1 MLSVVFELLFWLA
14 VVALPVWIW
23 LDAVAALW
31 AALIYLVLHIL
42 IQNWKFIRFQKWLN
56 SESLQVNPDWNG
68 AWLDVA
74 ARINRQQLVADNS
87 AKLNERRLQDFLL
100 AIQASPN
107 GVILLDGEARI
118 DWCNDTAASHL
129 GLDVKKD
136 RLQHIVHLVRDPLF
150 TRYFAQDNHP
160 SEVLIDGRSTSVSN
174 FRKLS
179 VQLHKYG
186 DGRLLLLS
194 RDVTEVV
201 KAEAMR
207 RDFVANVS
215 HEIRTP
221 LTVLG
226 GFVETL
232 QSVPLDEQE
241 TQKYLQLMSS
251 QAGRMQSLVADLLTL
266 SQLEATQSPI
276 GQEYVSLPDL
286 VTQVMSE
293 ANAFTSLLAEQQ
305 IGKKHALVFDQVPI
319 LWLMGSQKELF
330 SALSNLVSNAIRY
343 TPLGGL
349 VHLTFL
355 QTVDQLTIS
364 VKDTGPGIA
373 SEHLP
378 RLTERFYRIDQS
390 RSRETGG
397 TGLGLAITKHV
408 MQRHGGELQVQS
420 EQGKGSTFN
429 LIFPASR
436 IANQI
441 ATPDLQT
448 HT

>member
-1 MLSVVFELLFWLA
+1 MFYVVFELLFWLA
-14 VVALPVWIW
+14 LVALPVWIW
-23 LDAVAALW
+23 LDAVAALL
-31 AALIYLVLHIL
+31 AASAYLVLHVL
-42 IQNWKFIRFQKWLN
+42 IQDWKFTRFQNWLN
-56 SESLQVNPDWNG
+56 STYLQANPAWSG

-74 ARINRQQLVADNS
+74 TRIQRQQLLAENS
-87 AKLNERRLQDFLL
+87 SKLHERRLQDFLL

-107 GVILLDGEARI
+107 GVILLDDEARI

-150 TRYFAQDNHP
+150 TRYFAQENHP

-174 FRKLS
+174 LRKLS

-232 QSVPLDEQE
+232 QSVPLDANDI
-241 TQKYLQLMSS
+241 QKYLHLMAIQSD
-251 QAGRMQSLVADLLTL
+251 RMQSLVADLLTL
-266 SQLEATQSPI
+266 SQLEVSQSPN
-276 GQEYVSLPDL
+276 GQDYVSLPDL
-286 VTQVMSE
+286 INQVISE
-293 ANAFTSLLAEQQ
+293 ANALTSLIADQFSGQ
-305 IGKKHALVFDQVPI
+305 KHELIFDQAPCLYV
-319 LWLMGSQKELF
+319 MGSKSELF

-349 VHLTFL
+349 VHLSFS
-355 QTVDQLTIS
+355 QTDDRLTIS

-408 MQRHGGELQVQS
+408 MQRHGGELQIQS
-420 EQGKGSTFN
+420 ELGKGSTFN

-436 IANQI
+436 ISNQI
-441 ATPDLQT
+441 ATPDL
-448 HT
+448 HTTT

>member
-14 VVALPVWIW
+14 VIALPVWIW
-23 LDAVAALW
+23 LDAAAALW

-42 IQNWKFIRFQKWLN
+42 IQNWKFIRFQNWLN
-56 SESLQVNPDWNG
+56 SASLQVNPDWNG

-74 ARINRQQLVADNS
+74 ARIHRQQLVADNS

-129 GLDVKKD
+129 GLDAKKD
-136 RLQHIVHLVRDPLF
+136 RLQHIVHLVRDPHF
-150 TRYFAQDNHP
+150 TRYFAQENHP

-174 FRKLS
+174 FPKLS

-232 QSVPLDEQE
+232 QSVPLDAQE

-266 SQLEATQSPI
+266 SQLEATQSPN

-293 ANAFTSLLAEQQ
+293 ANAFTAMLAEQQ
-305 IGKKHALVFDQVPI
+305 SGKKHALVFDQVPI

-355 QTVDQLTIS
+355 NTDDQLTIS

-448 HT
+448 HN

>member
-1 MLSVVFELLFWLA
+1 MLNVVFELLFWLA

-23 LDAVAALW
+23 LDAAAALW
-31 AALIYLVLHIL
+31 AASIYLVLHIL
-42 IQNWKFIRFQKWLN
+42 IQDWKFTRFQNWLN
-56 SESLQVNPDWNG
+56 STHLQTNPPWSG

-74 ARINRQQLVADNS
+74 ARIQRQQLLAENS
-87 AKLNERRLQDFLL
+87 TKLHERRLQDFLL

-107 GVILLDGEARI
+107 GVILLDGESRI

-150 TRYFAQDNHP
+150 TRYFSQDNHP
-160 SEVLIDGRSTSVSN
+160 SEVLIDGRSSSASSL
-174 FRKLS
+174 RKLS

-232 QSVPLDEQE
+232 QSVPLDAQE
-241 TQKYLQLMSS
+241 TQKYLQLMST
-251 QAGRMQSLVADLLTL
+251 QADRMQSLVADLLTL
-266 SQLEATQSPI
+266 SQLEVSQSPN
-276 GQEYVSLPDL
+276 GQDYVSLPDL
-286 VTQVMSE
+286 VNQVMSE
-293 ANAFTSLLAEQQ
+293 ANAFTSLLADQQ
-305 IGKKHALVFDQVPI
+305 IGKKHALIFDQVPP
-319 LWLMGSQKELF
+319 LWVLGSQKELY

-349 VHLTFL
+349 VHLTFS
-355 QTVDQLTIS
+355 QTEDQLTIS

-408 MQRHGGELQVQS
+408 MQRHGGELQIQS
-420 EQGKGSTFN
+420 ELGKGSSFN

-436 IANQI
+436 VANHV

-448 HT
+448 NT

>member
-1 MLSVVFELLFWLA
+1 MFYVVFELLFWLV

-23 LDAVAALW
+23 LDAVAALL
-31 AALIYLVLHIL
+31 AALAYLVVHIL
-42 IQNWKFIRFQKWLN
+42 IQDWKFTRFQNWLN
-56 SESLQVNPDWNG
+56 STYLQANPPWSG

-74 ARINRQQLVADNS
+74 TRIQRQFLLAENS
-87 AKLNERRLQDFLL
+87 TKLHERRLQDFLL

-107 GVILLDGEARI
+107 GVILLDDEARI
-118 DWCNDTAASHL
+118 DWCNVTAASHL

-136 RLQHIVHLVRDPLF
+136 RLQHIVHLVRDPVF
-150 TRYFAQDNHP
+150 TRYFAQENHP
-160 SEVLIDGRSTSVSN
+160 SEVLIDGRSAAVSSL
-174 FRKLS
+174 RKLS

-232 QSVPLDEQE
+232 QSVPLDAQE
-241 TQKYLQLMSS
+241 TQKYLQLMST
-251 QAGRMQSLVADLLTL
+251 QADRMQSLVADLLTL
-266 SQLEATQSPI
+266 SQLEASQSPN
-276 GQEYVSLPDL
+276 GQDYVSLPDL
-286 VTQVMSE
+286 VNQVMSE
-293 ANAFTSLLAEQQ
+293 ANALTSLLADQL
-305 IGKKHALVFDQVPI
+305 IDKKHELVFDQVPP
-319 LWLMGSQKELF
+319 LWVMGSQKELF

-349 VHLTFL
+349 VHLTYS
-355 QTVDQLTIS
+355 QTENQLTIS

-378 RLTERFYRIDQS
+378 RLTERFYRVDQS

-408 MQRHGGELQVQS
+408 MQRHGGELQIQS
-420 EQGKGSTFN
+420 ELGKGSTFN

-436 IANQI
+436 IANQV
-441 ATPDLQT
+441 ATPDLKT

>member
-42 IQNWKFIRFQKWLN
+42 IQNWKFIRFQNWLN
-56 SESLQVNPDWNG
+56 STYVQPNPTWSG

-74 ARINRQQLVADNS
+74 VRIQRQQLVAENS
-87 AKLNERRLQDFLL
+87 IKLNERRLQDFLL

-107 GVILLDGEARI
+107 GVILLDDESRI

-150 TRYFAQDNHP
+150 TRYFSQDNHP
-160 SEVLIDGRSTSVSN
+160 SEVLIDGRSASASN
-174 FRKLS
+174 HRKLS

-232 QSVPLDEQE
+232 QSVPLDAQE
-241 TQKYLQLMSS
+241 TQKYLQLMST
-251 QAGRMQSLVADLLTL
+251 QADRMQSLVADLLTL
-266 SQLEATQSPI
+266 SQLEVSQSPN

-293 ANAFTSLLAEQQ
+293 ANAFTSLLADQQ
-305 IGKKHALVFDQVPI
+305 MGKKHALVFDQVPL
-319 LWLMGSQKELF
+319 LWIMGSQKELF

-349 VHLTFL
+349 VHVTFS
-355 QTVDQLTIS
+355 QTDDQLTIS

-408 MQRHGGELQVQS
+408 MQRHGGELQIQS
-420 EQGKGSTFN
+420 ELGKGSTFN
-429 LIFPASR
+429 LNFPASR
-436 IANQI
+436 LANHA
-441 ATPDLQT
+441 ATPDL
-448 HT
+448 HTNT

>member
-1 MLSVVFELLFWLA
+1 MFYVVFELLFWLA
-14 VVALPVWIW
+14 LVALPVWIW
-23 LDAVAALW
+23 LDAVAALL
-31 AALIYLVLHIL
+31 AASAYLVLHVL
-42 IQNWKFIRFQKWLN
+42 IQDWKFTRFQNWLN
-56 SESLQVNPDWNG
+56 STYLQANPAWSG

-74 ARINRQQLVADNS
+74 TRIQRQQLLAENS
-87 AKLNERRLQDFLL
+87 SKLHERRLQDFLL

-107 GVILLDGEARI
+107 GVILLDDEARI

-160 SEVLIDGRSTSVSN
+160 SEVLIEGRSTSVSN
-174 FRKLS
+174 LRKLS

-232 QSVPLDEQE
+232 QSVPLDANDI
-241 TQKYLQLMSS
+241 QKYLHLMAIQSD
-251 QAGRMQSLVADLLTL
+251 RMQSLVADLLTL
-266 SQLEATQSPI
+266 SQLEVSQSPN
-276 GQEYVSLPDL
+276 GQDYVSLPDL
-286 VTQVMSE
+286 INQVISE
-293 ANAFTSLLAEQQ
+293 ANALTSLIADQFSGQ
-305 IGKKHALVFDQVPI
+305 KHELIFDQAPCLYV
-319 LWLMGSQKELF
+319 MGSKSELF

-349 VHLTFL
+349 VHLTFS
-355 QTVDQLTIS
+355 QTDDRLTIS

-408 MQRHGGELQVQS
+408 MQRHGGELQIQS
-420 EQGKGSTFN
+420 ELGKGSTFN

-436 IANQI
+436 ISNQI
-441 ATPDLQT
+441 ATPDL
-448 HT
+448 HTTT

>member
-1 MLSVVFELLFWLA
+1 MFYVVFELLFWLA
-14 VVALPVWIW
+14 LVALPVWIW
-23 LDAVAALW
+23 LDAVAALL
-31 AALIYLVLHIL
+31 AASAYLVLHVL
-42 IQNWKFIRFQKWLN
+42 IQDWKFTRFQNWLN
-56 SESLQVNPDWNG
+56 STYLQANPAWSG

-74 ARINRQQLVADNS
+74 TRIQRQQLLAENS
-87 AKLNERRLQDFLL
+87 NKLHERRLQDFLL

-107 GVILLDGEARI
+107 GVILLDDEARI

-150 TRYFAQDNHP
+150 TRYFAQENHP

-174 FRKLS
+174 LRKLS

-232 QSVPLDEQE
+232 QSVPLDANDI
-241 TQKYLQLMSS
+241 QKYLHLMAIQSD
-251 QAGRMQSLVADLLTL
+251 RMQSLVADLLTL
-266 SQLEATQSPI
+266 SQLEVSQSPN
-276 GQEYVSLPDL
+276 GQDYVSLPDL
-286 VTQVMSE
+286 INQVISE
-293 ANAFTSLLAEQQ
+293 ANALTSLIADQFSGQ
-305 IGKKHALVFDQVPI
+305 KHELIFDQAPCLYV
-319 LWLMGSQKELF
+319 MGSKSELF

-349 VHLTFL
+349 VHLTFS
-355 QTVDQLTIS
+355 QTDDRLTIS

-408 MQRHGGELQVQS
+408 MQRHGGELQIQS
-420 EQGKGSTFN
+420 ELGKGSTFN

-436 IANQI
+436 ISNQI
-441 ATPDLQT
+441 ATPDL
-448 HT
+448 HTTT

>member
-1 MLSVVFELLFWLA
+1 MFYVVFELLFWLV

-23 LDAVAALW
+23 LDAVAALL
-31 AALIYLVLHIL
+31 AALAYLVLHIL
-42 IQNWKFIRFQKWLN
+42 IQDWKFTRFQNWLN
-56 SESLQVNPDWNG
+56 STYLQANPPWSG

-74 ARINRQQLVADNS
+74 SRIQRQFLLAENS
-87 AKLNERRLQDFLL
+87 TKLHERRLQDFLL

-107 GVILLDGEARI
+107 GVILLDDEARI
-118 DWCNDTAASHL
+118 DWCNVTAASHL

-136 RLQHIVHLVRDPLF
+136 RLQHIVHLVRDPVF
-150 TRYFAQDNHP
+150 TRYFAQENHP
-160 SEVLIDGRSTSVSN
+160 SEVLIDGRSAAVSSL
-174 FRKLS
+174 RKLS

-232 QSVPLDEQE
+232 QSVPLDAEE
-241 TQKYLQLMSS
+241 TQKYLQLMSVQS
-251 QAGRMQSLVADLLTL
+251 DRMQSLVADLLIL
-266 SQLEATQSPI
+266 SQLEVSQSPN
-276 GQEYVSLPDL
+276 GQDLVSLPDL
-286 VTQVMSE
+286 VDQVMSE
-293 ANAFTSLLAEQQ
+293 ANALTTLLAEQQ
-305 IGKKHALVFDQVPI
+305 NGNQHALVFDKVP
-319 LWLMGSQKELF
+319 LLCVKGSQKELF

-349 VHLTFL
+349 VHLTFS
-355 QTVDQLTIS
+355 QREDQLTIS
-364 VKDTGPGIA
+364 VKDTGPGIP

-408 MQRHGGELQVQS
+408 MQRHGGELQIQS
-420 EQGKGSTFN
+420 ELGKGSTFN

-436 IANQI
+436 ISNQI

-448 HT
+448 SA

>member
-14 VVALPVWIW
+14 VIALPVWIW
-23 LDAVAALW
+23 LDAAAALW

-42 IQNWKFIRFQKWLN
+42 IQNWKFIRFQNWLN
-56 SESLQVNPDWNG
+56 SASLQVNPDWNG

-74 ARINRQQLVADNS
+74 ARIHRQQLVADNS

-129 GLDVKKD
+129 GLDAKKD
-136 RLQHIVHLVRDPLF
+136 RLQHIVHLVRDPHF
-150 TRYFAQDNHP
+150 TRYFAQENHP

-232 QSVPLDEQE
+232 QSVPLDAQE

-266 SQLEATQSPI
+266 SQLEATQSPN

-293 ANAFTSLLAEQQ
+293 ANAFTSMLAEQQ
-305 IGKKHALVFDQVPI
+305 SGKKHALVFDQVPI

-355 QTVDQLTIS
+355 HTDDHLTIS

-448 HT
+448 HN

>member
-1 MLSVVFELLFWLA
+1 MFYVVFELLFWLV

-23 LDAVAALW
+23 LDAVAALL
-31 AALIYLVLHIL
+31 AASIYLVLFIL
-42 IQNWKFIRFQKWLN
+42 IQDWKFSRFQKWLH
-56 SESLQVNPDWNG
+56 SVPLQVNPDWNG

-74 ARINRQQLVADNS
+74 ARIHRQQLLADNI

-150 TRYFAQDNHP
+150 ARYFAQDNHP

-174 FRKLS
+174 LRKLS

-232 QSVPLDEQE
+232 QSVPLDAQE

-251 QAGRMQSLVADLLTL
+251 QAERMQSLVADLLTL
-266 SQLEATQSPI
+266 SQLEATQSPNSQDYI
-276 GQEYVSLPDL
+276 SLPDL

-293 ANAFTSLLAEQQ
+293 ANSFTSLLAEQQ
-305 IGKKHALVFDQVPI
+305 VGKKHALVFDQVPL
-319 LWLMGSQKELF
+319 LWLMGSHKELF

-349 VHLTFL
+349 VHLTFS
-355 QTVDQLTIS
+355 QTDDQLTIS
-364 VKDTGPGIA
+364 VIDTGPGIA

-408 MQRHGGELQVQS
+408 MQRHGGELQIQS
-420 EQGKGSTFN
+420 ELGKGSTFN
-429 LIFPASR
+429 LIFPSSR
-436 IANQI
+436 ISTQI
-441 ATPDLQT
+441 ATSDS
-448 HT
+448 HTNS

>member
-14 VVALPVWIW
+14 VIALPVWIW
-23 LDAVAALW
+23 LDAAAALW

-42 IQNWKFIRFQKWLN
+42 IQNWKFIRFQNWLN
-56 SESLQVNPDWNG
+56 SASLQVNPDWNG

-74 ARINRQQLVADNS
+74 ARIHRQQLVADNS

-129 GLDVKKD
+129 GLDAKKD
-136 RLQHIVHLVRDPLF
+136 RLQHIVHLVRDPHF
-150 TRYFAQDNHP
+150 TRYFAQENHP

-232 QSVPLDEQE
+232 QSVPLDAQE

-266 SQLEATQSPI
+266 SQLEATQSPN

-293 ANAFTSLLAEQQ
+293 ANAFTSMLAEQQ
-305 IGKKHALVFDQVPI
+305 SGKKHALVFDQVPI

-355 QTVDQLTIS
+355 HTDDHLTIS

-441 ATPDLQT
+441 ATPDQQT

>member
-14 VVALPVWIW
+14 VIALPVWIW
-23 LDAVAALW
+23 LDAAAALW

-56 SESLQVNPDWNG
+56 SASLQVNPDWNG

-74 ARINRQQLVADNS
+74 ARINRQQLLADNS

-129 GLDVKKD
+129 GLDAKKD
-136 RLQHIVHLVRDPLF
+136 RLQHIVHLVRDPHF
-150 TRYFAQDNHP
+150 TRYFAQENHP

-232 QSVPLDEQE
+232 QSVPLDAQE

-266 SQLEATQSPI
+266 SQLEATQSPN

-293 ANAFTSLLAEQQ
+293 ANAFTSMLAEQQ
-305 IGKKHALVFDQVPI
+305 SGKKHALVFDQVPI

-355 QTVDQLTIS
+355 NTDDQLTIS

-448 HT
+448 HN

>member
-1 MLSVVFELLFWLA
+1 MLNVVFELLFWLA

-23 LDAVAALW
+23 LDAAAALW
-31 AALIYLVLHIL
+31 AASIYLVLHIL
-42 IQNWKFIRFQKWLN
+42 IQDWKFTRFQNWLN
-56 SESLQVNPDWNG
+56 STHLQTNPPWSG

-74 ARINRQQLVADNS
+74 ARIQRQQLLAENS
-87 AKLNERRLQDFLL
+87 TKLHERRLQDFLL

-107 GVILLDGEARI
+107 GVILLDGESRI

-150 TRYFAQDNHP
+150 NRYFSQENHP
-160 SEVLIDGRSTSVSN
+160 SEVLIDGRSSSASN
-174 FRKLS
+174 LRKLS

-232 QSVPLDEQE
+232 QSVPLDAQE
-241 TQKYLQLMSS
+241 TQKYLQLMST
-251 QAGRMQSLVADLLTL
+251 QADRMQSLVADLLTL
-266 SQLEATQSPI
+266 SQLEASQSPN
-276 GQEYVSLPDL
+276 GQDYVSLPDL
-286 VTQVMSE
+286 VNQVMSE
-293 ANAFTSLLAEQQ
+293 ANALTSLLADQL
-305 IGKKHALVFDQVPI
+305 IDKKHELVFDQVPP
-319 LWLMGSQKELF
+319 LWVMGSQKELF

-349 VHLTFL
+349 VHLTYS
-355 QTVDQLTIS
+355 QTENQLTIS

-378 RLTERFYRIDQS
+378 RLTERFYRVDQS

-408 MQRHGGELQVQS
+408 MQRHGGELQIQS
-420 EQGKGSTFN
+420 ELGKGSTFN

-436 IANQI
+436 IANQV
-441 ATPDLQT
+441 ATPDLKT

>member
-1 MLSVVFELLFWLA
+1 MFYVVFELLFWLA
-14 VVALPVWIW
+14 LVALPVWIW
-23 LDAVAALW
+23 LDAVAALL
-31 AALIYLVLHIL
+31 AASAYLVLHVL
-42 IQNWKFIRFQKWLN
+42 IQDWKFTRFQNWLN
-56 SESLQVNPDWNG
+56 STYLQANPAWSG

-74 ARINRQQLVADNS
+74 TRIQRQQLLAENS
-87 AKLNERRLQDFLL
+87 NKLHERRLQDFLL

-107 GVILLDGEARI
+107 GVILLDDEARI

-150 TRYFAQDNHP
+150 TRYFAQENHP

-174 FRKLS
+174 LRKLS

-232 QSVPLDEQE
+232 QSVPLDANDI
-241 TQKYLQLMSS
+241 QKYLHLMAIQSD
-251 QAGRMQSLVADLLTL
+251 RMQSLVADLLTL
-266 SQLEATQSPI
+266 SQLEVSQSPN
-276 GQEYVSLPDL
+276 GQDYVSLPDL
-286 VTQVMSE
+286 INQVISE
-293 ANAFTSLLAEQQ
+293 ANALTSLIADQFSGQ
-305 IGKKHALVFDQVPI
+305 KHELIFDQAPC
-319 LWLMGSQKELF
+319 LYLMGSKSELF

-349 VHLTFL
+349 VHLTFS
-355 QTVDQLTIS
+355 QTDDRLTIS

-408 MQRHGGELQVQS
+408 MQRHGGELQIQS
-420 EQGKGSTFN
+420 ELGKGSTIN

-436 IANQI
+436 ISNQI
-441 ATPDLQT
+441 ATPDL
-448 HT
+448 HTTT

>member
-1 MLSVVFELLFWLA
+1 MLNVVFELLFWLA

-23 LDAVAALW
+23 LDAAAALW
-31 AALIYLVLHIL
+31 AASIYLVLHIL
-42 IQNWKFIRFQKWLN
+42 IQNWKFTRFQNWLT
-56 SESLQVNPDWNG
+56 SASLQANPDWNG

-74 ARINRQQLVADNS
+74 ARIQRQQLLADNS

-174 FRKLS
+174 LRKLS

-232 QSVPLDEQE
+232 QSVPLDAQE
-241 TQKYLQLMSS
+241 TQKYLQLMST
-251 QAGRMQSLVADLLTL
+251 QADRMQSLVADLLTL
-266 SQLEATQSPI
+266 SQLEVSQSPN
-276 GQEYVSLPDL
+276 GQDYVSLPDL
-286 VTQVMSE
+286 VNQVMSE
-293 ANAFTSLLAEQQ
+293 ANAFTSLLADQQ
-305 IGKKHALVFDQVPI
+305 IGKKHALIFDQVPL
-319 LWLMGSQKELF
+319 LWVLGSQKELY

-349 VHLTFL
+349 VQVTFS
-355 QTVDQLTIS
+355 QTEDQLTIS

-408 MQRHGGELQVQS
+408 MQRHGGELQIQS
-420 EQGKGSTFN
+420 ELGKGSTFN

-436 IANQI
+436 ISNHV
-441 ATPDLQT
+441 ATPDLQK
-448 HT
+448 HA

>member
-174 FRKLS
+174 LRKLS

>member
-441 ATPDLQT
+441 ATPDLQS

>member
-1 MLSVVFELLFWLA
+1 MLNVVFELLFWLA

-23 LDAVAALW
+23 LDAAAALW
-31 AALIYLVLHIL
+31 AASIYLVLHIL
-42 IQNWKFIRFQKWLN
+42 IQNWKFTRFQNWLT
-56 SESLQVNPDWNG
+56 SASLQANPDWNG

-74 ARINRQQLVADNS
+74 ARIQRQQLLADNS

-174 FRKLS
+174 LRKLS

-232 QSVPLDEQE
+232 QSVPLDAQE
-241 TQKYLQLMSS
+241 TQKYLQLMST
-251 QAGRMQSLVADLLTL
+251 QADRMQSLVADLLTL
-266 SQLEATQSPI
+266 SQLEVSQSPN
-276 GQEYVSLPDL
+276 GQDYVSLPDL
-286 VTQVMSE
+286 VNQVMSE
-293 ANAFTSLLAEQQ
+293 ANAFTSLLADQQ
-305 IGKKHALVFDQVPI
+305 IGKKHALIFDQVPL
-319 LWLMGSQKELF
+319 LWVLGSQKELY

-349 VHLTFL
+349 VHVTFS
-355 QTVDQLTIS
+355 QTEDQLTIS

-408 MQRHGGELQVQS
+408 MQRHGGELQIQS
-420 EQGKGSTFN
+420 ELGKGSTFN

-436 IANQI
+436 ISNHV
-441 ATPDLQT
+441 ATPDLQK
-448 HT
+448 HA

>member
-14 VVALPVWIW
+14 VIALPVWIW
-23 LDAVAALW
+23 LDAAAALW

-42 IQNWKFIRFQKWLN
+42 IQNWKFIRFQNWLN
-56 SESLQVNPDWNG
+56 SASLQVNPDWNG

-74 ARINRQQLVADNS
+74 ARIHRQQLVADNS

-129 GLDVKKD
+129 GLDAKKD
-136 RLQHIVHLVRDPLF
+136 RLQHIVHLVRDPHF
-150 TRYFAQDNHP
+150 TRYFAQENHP

-232 QSVPLDEQE
+232 QSVPLDAQE

-266 SQLEATQSPI
+266 SQLEATQSPN

-293 ANAFTSLLAEQQ
+293 ANAFTSMLAEQQ
-305 IGKKHALVFDQVPI
+305 SGKKHALVFDQVPI

-355 QTVDQLTIS
+355 NTDDQLTIS

-448 HT
+448 HN

>member
-1 MLSVVFELLFWLA
+1 MFYVVFELLFWLA
-14 VVALPVWIW
+14 LVALPVWIW
-23 LDAVAALW
+23 LDAVAALL
-31 AALIYLVLHIL
+31 AASAYLVLHVL
-42 IQNWKFIRFQKWLN
+42 IQDWKFTRFQNWLN
-56 SESLQVNPDWNG
+56 STYLQANPAWSG

-74 ARINRQQLVADNS
+74 TRIQRQQLLAENS
-87 AKLNERRLQDFLL
+87 NKLHERRLQDFLL

-107 GVILLDGEARI
+107 GVILLDDEARI

-150 TRYFAQDNHP
+150 TRYFAQENHP

-174 FRKLS
+174 LRKLS

-232 QSVPLDEQE
+232 QSVPLDANDI
-241 TQKYLQLMSS
+241 QKYLHLMAIQSD
-251 QAGRMQSLVADLLTL
+251 RMQSLVADLLTL
-266 SQLEATQSPI
+266 SQLEVSQSPN
-276 GQEYVSLPDL
+276 GQDYVSLPDL
-286 VTQVMSE
+286 INQVISE
-293 ANAFTSLLAEQQ
+293 ANALISLIADQFSGQ
-305 IGKKHALVFDQVPI
+305 KHELIFDQAPC
-319 LWLMGSQKELF
+319 LYLMGSKSELF

-349 VHLTFL
+349 VHLTFS
-355 QTVDQLTIS
+355 QTDDRLTIS

-408 MQRHGGELQVQS
+408 MQRHGGELQIQS
-420 EQGKGSTFN
+420 ELGKGSTFN

-436 IANQI
+436 ISNQI
-441 ATPDLQT
+441 ATPDL
-448 HT
+448 HTTT

>member
-14 VVALPVWIW
+14 VIALPVWIW
-23 LDAVAALW
+23 LDAAAALW

-42 IQNWKFIRFQKWLN
+42 IQNWKFIRFQNWLN
-56 SESLQVNPDWNG
+56 SASLQVNPDWNG

-74 ARINRQQLVADNS
+74 ARIHRQQLVADNS

-136 RLQHIVHLVRDPLF
+136 RLQHIVHLVRDPHF
-150 TRYFAQDNHP
+150 TRYFAQENHP

-174 FRKLS
+174 FPKLS

-232 QSVPLDEQE
+232 QSVPLDAQE

-266 SQLEATQSPI
+266 SQLEATQSPN

-293 ANAFTSLLAEQQ
+293 ANAFTSMLAEQQ
-305 IGKKHALVFDQVPI
+305 SGKKHALVFDQVPI

-355 QTVDQLTIS
+355 NTDDQLTIS